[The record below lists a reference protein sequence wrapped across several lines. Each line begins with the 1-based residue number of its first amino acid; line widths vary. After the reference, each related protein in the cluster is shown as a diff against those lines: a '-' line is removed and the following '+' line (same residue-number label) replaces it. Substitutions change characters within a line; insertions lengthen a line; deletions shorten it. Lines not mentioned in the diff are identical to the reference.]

1 MVLMANKTAIMK
13 DLADTF
19 KIRQDE
25 VMIEE
30 IPQLMGKYLCL
41 FDFEGDMVRAQNLP
55 VFFKA
60 F

>member
-1 MVLMANKTAIMK
+1 MANKTAIMK

-19 KIRQDE
+19 KIRRDE

-30 IPQLMGKYLCL
+30 IPQLMGKYLRL
-41 FDFEGDMVRAQNLP
+41 NFEGDMVSAQNLP
-55 VFFKA
+55 VFFIV